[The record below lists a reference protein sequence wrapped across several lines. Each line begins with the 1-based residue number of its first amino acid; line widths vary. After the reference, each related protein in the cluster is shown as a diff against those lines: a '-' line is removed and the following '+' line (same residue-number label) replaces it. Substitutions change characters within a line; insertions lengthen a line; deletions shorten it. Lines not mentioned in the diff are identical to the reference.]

1 MKMPTEYH
9 QKNKESLLKKS
20 CERFQHLS
28 QKEKKNKKQK
38 YGYERNKYLSEGKE
52 AKMVNIVVS
61 DIEIFQKMKNKGLLS
76 IGKVILK

>member
-1 MKMPTEYH
+1 MKGFNIFH
-9 QKNKESLLKKS
+9 KK
-20 CERFQHLS
+20 
-28 QKEKKNKKQK
+28 KKKNKKQK

-61 DIEIFQKMKNKGLLS
+61 DIEIFQKMKNKGLVS

>member
-1 MKMPTEYH
+1 MKGFNIFH
-9 QKNKESLLKKS
+9 KK
-20 CERFQHLS
+20 
-28 QKEKKNKKQK
+28 KKKTKKK

-52 AKMVNIVVS
+52 AKMVNVVVS